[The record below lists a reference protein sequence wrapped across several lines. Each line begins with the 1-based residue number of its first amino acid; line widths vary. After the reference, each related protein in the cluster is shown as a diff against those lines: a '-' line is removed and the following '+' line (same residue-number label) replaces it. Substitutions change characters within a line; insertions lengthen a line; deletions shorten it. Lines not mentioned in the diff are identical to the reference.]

1 MSADQHP
8 EHWSG
13 TLCAMTLFVSVTGNN
28 VNKPPPCAVMPGLA
42 VRVLCVTTLLMS
54 ASCVRGGPSG
64 TEPLKMPPPLAEPLG
79 PLATPVLSLRLV
91 FRSVS
96 TPMLATPPPS
106 TVEDPVVVA
115 AVRRLALM
123 RLSLIVIRSNA
134 AVTIAPAAA
143 CATPAEDVA
152 LTLLPLKRVLLIV
165 ESAFISPAPE
175 SASVNPVAVVAA
187 TLLLLIVLSRMT
199 IGPLACRPPEK
210 ALALPLVFVELS
222 EFPVMAVLRAVAEAF
237 SWTWMPPP
245 VALWST
251 SLGTVNDASAL
262 LSLTRLSSIVRLP
275 PTISMPPPLVKRPLG
290 ALTAAWLSVT
300 TLCLSASVPKARLR
314 IPPPTALL
322 ANPEAASAWLSL
334 TRVWSSVSV
343 PSLEIP
349 PPPESANG
357 QHGSSDSIAVAGAV
371 RLPRMTLLRIVTV
384 APVDGPAARG
394 M

>member
-64 TEPLKMPPPLAEPLG
+64 TEPLKMPPPLADPLG
-79 PLATPVLSLRLV
+79 PFATPVLSPTLV

-96 TPMLATPPPS
+96 TPMLATPPPL
-106 TVEDPVVVA
+106 TVEDPVVVV
-115 AVRRLALM
+115 AVRRLPLM
-123 RLSLIVIRSNA
+123 TLSLIVIRSNA

-152 LTLLPLKRVLLIV
+152 VTLLLLKRVLLIV
-165 ESAFISPAPE
+165 EFAFISPAPE
-175 SASVNPVAVVAA
+175 SASVTPVAVAA
-187 TLLLLIVLSRMT
+187 TLLLLTVLSRRT
-199 IGPLACRPPEK
+199 IGTLACRPPEK
-210 ALALPLVFVELS
+210 ALALPTVFVELI

-300 TLCLSASVPKARLR
+300 T
-314 IPPPTALL
+314 
-322 ANPEAASAWLSL
+322 
-334 TRVWSSVSV
+334 VWSSVSV

-371 RLPRMTLLRIVTV
+371 RLPRMTLSRIVTV